1 MQKIRTYIG
10 LFIITIL
17 VSFSANSQTY
27 NFSNYNVADGLEQS
41 DILAI
46 SQATNGY
53 LLYGSNGGGLG
64 IYDGYSFKSIKEKH
78 GLSNN
83 VVFSIDIAKSDE
95 VWVATYAG
103 ASLVNSKV
111 TKVIANYAEGVPFYC
126 VKTNRNNGDVWL
138 GSSKGIYTYDKNKDS
153 LVAYKTQDEALNNTA
168 VTCLNIDSE
177 NRLWVGTKTSG
188 LFVVEENGK
197 VTNYTDKQG
206 LSSNWVITIIEGKP
220 GEIFAGTF
228 DGLNLVKNN
237 NVNSIDLPKVEGTY
251 ITFKSST
258 YYKNKLV
265 FGAYNNVLYFLDK
278 ENYEITM
285 LDQNNGF
292 LHKKI
297 WSIYTDSESNLW
309 LGSVGSGLI
318 KYNPIFTFYN
328 QSNGLISGN
337 IKSVYKFDN
346 RLFVGFSG
354 GLNIIEKNAVKKTLT
369 SNDLGFSN
377 VNHINSYNGNVILGT
392 NKGLFKFIDDK
403 PFLYHFFDKE
413 KVNENIWS
421 TCSNKNKLYVG
432 GGTGAYVLKNDSLF
446 SIPNSPKEA
455 IYDIVNFK
463 GGLYLASNKGIYKYD
478 NNQFEFL
485 SKEQGLV
492 CDRARSFRIDSKNN
506 LWIATSEG
514 AYLYNG
520 KIFKKI
526 DELSGLTSE
535 NIYLIELEG
544 KGNIWLGSNKG
555 LDRVNIESVYQ
566 HWNNPKANKIEV
578 RNYGKNEGFN
588 GVECNLNAVHRNK
601 QNQLYF
607 GTINGLYIYHSENDK
622 INKEAPVLTLN
633 NIKLNFENVEWEN
646 YSDSIDTE
654 SGIPTELELEYDDN
668 NLIFEY
674 VGVSL
679 TNPNDVQYQH
689 KLEGLNEEWLPLT
702 KDRKAVYTA
711 IPHGDYVFKLKAKNS
726 DGVWVENETVF
737 SFSIMPPW
745 WQTTWFYITV
755 VLFVLILGYT
765 IIVVRTRNLKKAQI
779 VLTSKVEERTKELRE
794 EKEKVESVNIEL
806 ADQKKVIEV
815 ANKNITD
822 SINYAKK
829 IQEALLPKAAKLEEL
844 KDSVSVLY
852 MPKDVVS
859 GDFYWFERVGNKLI
873 FAAADCTGHGVPGAF
888 MSMIGVNNLNQIV
901 LENGVTSPN
910 LILTE
915 LNVAIKKALKQ
926 EDEDSES
933 QDGMDISISCF
944 DLDKNIIS
952 YSGAFRPL
960 IYIRDKKLFELKASR
975 QPIGGS
981 APIDFQYELNEFEFK
996 KGDVF
1001 YMFSDGYPD
1010 QFGGPKGKKFMNKR
1024 LKDVFMTIYDNQ
1036 PQSQRE
1042 TLKEEL
1048 IKWMGDNEQIDD
1060 ILVMCIKI

>member
-1 MQKIRTYIG
+1 MQNMKNYII
-10 LFIITIL
+10 LFLVIL
-17 VSFSANSQTY
+17 HVSFSVNAQTY

-46 SQATNGY
+46 SQASNGY

-64 IYDGYSFKSIKEKH
+64 IYDGYSFKAIKEKH

-83 VVFSIDIAKSDE
+83 VVFSIDIAQSNKI
-95 VWVATYAG
+95 WVATYAG
-103 ASLVNSKV
+103 VSVVNAKVSKV
-111 TKVIANYAEGVPFYC
+111 ISTYAAGTPFYC
-126 VKTNRNNGDVWL
+126 VKTNRSNGEVWL
-138 GSSKGIYTYDKNKDS
+138 GSSKGIYTYDQNKDS
-153 LVAYKTQDEALNNTA
+153 LVVFKTQDETLNNTA
-168 VTCLNIDSE
+168 VTCLNIDSK

-188 LFVVEENGK
+188 IFLVEKNGN
-197 VTNYTDKQG
+197 VTRFTDKEG
-206 LSSNWVITIIEGKP
+206 LSSNWVITIIEGKK

-228 DGLNLVKNN
+228 DGLSLIKEGQVTQM
-237 NVNSIDLPKVEGTY
+237 DLPKAEGTY
-251 ITFKSST
+251 ITFKSSA
-258 YYKNKLV
+258 YYKNQLV
-265 FGAYNNVLYFLDK
+265 FGAYNNVLYFVDK
-278 ENYEITM
+278 ATYKIHM

-297 WSIYTDSESNLW
+297 WSVFTDSESNLW
-309 LGSVGSGLI
+309 LGSVGEGLI
-318 KYNPIFTFYN
+318 KYNPIFTFYS
-328 QSNGLISGN
+328 QPNGLISGN
-337 IKSVYKFDN
+337 IKSVYNDKN
-346 RLFVGFSG
+346 QLLVGFSG
-354 GLNIIEKNAVKKTLT
+354 GLNIIKNNKVQQTLT
-369 SNDLGFSN
+369 SKELGFSN
-377 VNHINSYNGNVILGT
+377 VNHIASFKDNVILGT
-392 NKGLFKFIDDK
+392 NKGLYKFIENRPVPYYFSDQ
-403 PFLYHFFDKE
+403 E
-413 KVNENIWS
+413 KVNENVWS
-421 TCSNKNKLYVG
+421 TYPYKKTLYVG
-432 GGTGAYVLKNDSLF
+432 GGTGIYVLKNDTLF
-446 SIPNSPKEA
+446 SLPNAPKEA
-455 IYDIVNFK
+455 IYDMVNYK
-463 GGLYLASNKGIYKYD
+463 GNLYLASNKGMYKYE
-478 NNQFEFL
+478 NNQFVFF
-485 SKEQGLV
+485 SKEQGLI
-492 CDRARSFRIDSKNN
+492 CDRARSFRIDAKNN

-520 KIFKKI
+520 KEFKKI

-566 HWNNPKANKIEV
+566 HWNDPKANKIEV

-588 GVECNLNAVHRNK
+588 GVECNLNAVYRNQ

-622 INKEAPVLTLN
+622 MNKEAPVLAIN
-633 NIKLNFENVEWEN
+633 NIKLNFENVDWNN
-646 YSDSIDTE
+646 YSDSIDPE
-654 SGIPTELELEYDDN
+654 SNIPFYLELVYDDN

-679 TNPNDVQYQH
+679 TNPKDVQYQH

-711 IPHGDYVFKLKAKNS
+711 IPPGDYVFKLKAKNS
-726 DGVWVENETVF
+726 DGVWVADEASF
-737 SFSIMPPW
+737 SFVIRPPW
-745 WQTTWFYITV
+745 WQTTWFYIV
-755 VLFVLILGYT
+755 VVMFVLIIGYT
-765 IIVVRTRNLKKAQI
+765 IIVVRTRNLKKAQV
-779 VLTSKVEERTKELRE
+779 VLTTKVEERTKELRE
-794 EKEKVESVNIEL
+794 EKEKVENVNTEL
-806 ADQKKVIEV
+806 AHQKKVIEV

-829 IQEALLPKAAKLEEL
+829 IQDAILPKSTKLEEL

-859 GDFYWFERVGNKLI
+859 GDFYWFEKVGNKLV

-901 LENGVTSPN
+901 LENNMTAPN
-910 LILTE
+910 LILKE

-926 EDEDSES
+926 EDADSES
-933 QDGMDISISCF
+933 KDGMDISISCF
-944 DLDKNIIS
+944 DLDKNIIT
-952 YSGAFRPL
+952 YAGAFRPL
-960 IYIRDKKLFELKASR
+960 IYIRNNELFELKASR

-981 APIDFQYELNEFEFK
+981 APIDFEYERNEFEFK
-996 KGDVF
+996 KEDVF

-1024 LKDVFMTIYDNQ
+1024 LKGVFMNIYDQ
-1036 PQSQRE
+1036 PPQSQRE
-1042 TLKEEL
+1042 TLKKEL
-1048 IKWMGDNEQIDD
+1048 LTWMGDNEQIDD